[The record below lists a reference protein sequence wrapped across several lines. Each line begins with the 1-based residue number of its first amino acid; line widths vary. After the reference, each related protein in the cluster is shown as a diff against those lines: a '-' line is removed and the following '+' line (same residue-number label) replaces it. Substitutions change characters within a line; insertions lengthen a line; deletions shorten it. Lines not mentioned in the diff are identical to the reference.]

1 MITHDMHL
9 MLEYAQRAIVF
20 SGGRVIAQD
29 TSARILTN
37 PEIIK
42 QANLKETSLYDLALM
57 CGISE
62 ADAFVQHF
70 IDYESG
76 GRCYD

>member
-1 MITHDMHL
+1 
-9 MLEYAQRAIVF
+9 
-20 SGGRVIAQD
+20 
-29 TSARILTN
+29 
-37 PEIIK
+37 
-42 QANLKETSLYDLALM
+42 LALM